1 MNVRHAVFDGR
12 FCGLDLMAPVPR
24 ATILDDVFIFRLH
37 GQRPIA
43 AGDRPAL
50 VHSLRRALMSLA
62 RDDSGGVGRL
72 FSGHEPD
79 GRSDSA
85 GHHAHVFLAADGD
98 GSEDGSITRLI
109 VAAPWA
115 VDRRSGRPSGRQRRL
130 FDDVVC
136 RLTELRAGPLGR
148 FVGLVA
154 EPLGDGD
161 PLLGPAALWIGTTP
175 YIATR
180 NLKKR
185 DDPAG
190 FVKTDVL
197 AECRRRGL
205 PSPAEV
211 EVLDV
216 GSGPRGGRPAATL
229 KLRFATAVR
238 GPILLGRDSHAGGG
252 LFRAV
257 SCEE

>member
-1 MNVRHAVFDGR
+1 
-12 FCGLDLMAPVPR
+12 
-24 ATILDDVFIFRLH
+24 
-37 GQRPIA
+37 
-43 AGDRPAL
+43 
-50 VHSLRRALMSLA
+50 MSLA

-98 GSEDGSITRLI
+98 GNENGSITRLI

-115 VDRRSGRPSGRQRRL
+115 VDRRARRTPGRERRL
-130 FDDVVC
+130 FEDVVR
-136 RLTELRAGPLGR
+136 RLTELGAGPLGR
-148 FVGLVA
+148 FHGLVP
-154 EPLGDGD
+154 EPMNDGD
-161 PLLGPAALWIGTTP
+161 PLLGPATLWSGRTP

-185 DDPAG
+185 DDPTS
-190 FVKTDVL
+190 FVTADVL
-197 AECRRRGL
+197 ADCRRRGL
-205 PSPAEV
+205 PSPTEV

-216 GSGPRGGRPAATL
+216 TSGPRGGRPAATL
-229 KLRFATAVR
+229 KLRFATAVH

-252 LFRAV
+252 MFRAA
-257 SCEE
+257 SSRE